1 MDEFINID
9 SILTNKPDTQLL
21 AYIQSIPV
29 SWQSDIYKQQVN
41 RILLKEIEK
50 KPWDTQDS
58 MWLDFIA
65 SVPRNI
71 GGDAVVSACAALK
84 RECAEQNISSSTN
97 RIAKNIELEKSGLI
111 IHPNPAKESV
121 TVNLENKDDI
131 LQLITIYDIMGRVIN
146 TLNFNGKGP
155 VTIPIKELES
165 GLYKIEVL
173 SSNKNRMYSTFVKQ

>member
-1 MDEFINID
+1 MVN
-9 SILTNKPDTQLL
+9 SLLTNKPDTQLL

-29 SWQSDIYKQQVN
+29 SWQSDVYKQQVN

-50 KPWDTQDS
+50 KPWDAQDS
-58 MWLDFIA
+58 LWLDFIA
-65 SVPRNI
+65 SIPRNI
-71 GGDAVVSACAALK
+71 GGEAVVSACAALK
-84 RECAEQNISSSTN
+84 RECAEQSMSSSQN
-97 RIAKNIELEKSGLI
+97 RIARTIELEKTGLI

-121 TVNLENKDDI
+121 TVNLEDIEDI
-131 LQLITIYDIMGRVIN
+131 LQLITIYDITGRVIN

-173 SSNKNRMYSTFVKQ
+173 SSNNNRTHSTFVKQ